1 MPEERAA
8 SLNFETSLEEL
19 ERIVKE
25 LEKGELPLERSL
37 ELFESGM
44 RLSSECKRLLEEAES
59 RVEVLTKRGS
69 ERSGASFQSRQ
80 AGVMT
85 KTQQSSLQEYLAEQ
99 VKVIDRALDEWVPAE
114 AVAPESIHRAMRYS
128 LFAGG
133 KRIRPILAIAAGA
146 SHLRGHRWD

>member
-1 MPEERAA
+1 MPEERTA

-44 RLSSECKRLLEEAES
+44 RLSGDCKRLLEEAES

-69 ERSGASFQSRQ
+69 E
-80 AGVMT
+80 M
-85 KTQQSSLQEYLAEQ
+85 
-99 VKVIDRALDEWVPAE
+99 
-114 AVAPESIHRAMRYS
+114 
-128 LFAGG
+128 
-133 KRIRPILAIAAGA
+133 IAFPFNP
-146 SHLRGHRWD
+146 DKPV